1 MFKGCVSNSHLWF
14 IYYLLLHNSTHSKWT
29 HFSIVFLKFAYNVYE
44 VRILFIILHSL
55 TPSNWIF
62 KIINRIFHI
71 YLRWCSFI
79 PTIQHPPTN
88 QCPGLKVPKKSHQL
102 RSAKTTTPDQYHH
115 RNVFNSRGGYAY
127 LYMKSIT
134 LSDIDGVYSSLYSI
148 KVCISVEK
156 YISHHKTLLRAT
168 KVIQLRRLCMSYVQ
182 RII

>member
-1 MFKGCVSNSHLWF
+1 MCLIYLWF

-29 HFSIVFLKFAYNVYE
+29 HFSIVPLKFAYNVYE

-115 RNVFNSRGGYAY
+115 RNVFNSRDGYA
-127 LYMKSIT
+127 LPLHEKH
-134 LSDIDGVYSSLYSI
+134 YS
-148 KVCISVEK
+148 
-156 YISHHKTLLRAT
+156 
-168 KVIQLRRLCMSYVQ
+168 
-182 RII
+182 